1 LGTPKIGTSKGKPK
15 QSANKVIAG
24 ICLAASS
31 MGKFHFLWMGAR
43 PFSLLLYMWVNNTQ
57 RGGFP
62 GS

>member
-31 MGKFHFLWMGAR
+31 MGKFHFLWMGAPSGFPQVFPGFLCR
-43 PFSLLLYMWVNNTQ
+43 LLLGQ
-57 RGGFP
+57 GI
-62 GS
+62 